1 MQQLGE
7 SFLQTF
13 LVPYI
18 KNNILGNVDNDERL
32 QRIIRYDTTPTQLDI
47 AGLETTYFVNTGT
60 ILDTDFALRKVFFN
74 EFIDFVNRQK
84 AIAEGNVYLL
94 AQRLL
99 PDTKTKEYSKA
110 ANRNIEKFGFE
121 EIKAMEEHIAG
132 EIIKQKQLNG
142 EISDEKARDDKAKLK
157 EGKLILLKNKDENF
171 DYKDDD
177 DIRRAN
183 SSSQKAAE
191 FWDDILFTGS
201 PSGNVGY
208 GMNPLDVPAE
218 GEEEKGATLTGLQ
231 KQVWSG
237 VSVKMEKE
245 VENNGI
251 YVEAKLKVDA
261 NGVAYGTVK
270 DRRGVRLKVESSV
283 IKPGKRNYKFTFV
296 NQPAK
301 KFLVNRD
308 ELKSEFKD
316 KKRSA
321 AEVYTNKQLQERKR
335 EALIQKAT
343 IPVTEGPKAPPKTGG
358 VDVTAKEKTESKV
371 PGGGEEFEGPVPAA
385 PVQLGKRA
393 DIKEETEGRQP
404 AYAAGPMQAKEE
416 FDQQRLAETTD
427 VYGGSAG
434 KGFRAKKKKG
444 GGLQS
449 GTRVF
454 GNSGVG
460 KVMKYYAA
468 TAAGF
473 SGAAGIYSF
482 LT

>member
-18 KNNILGNVDNDERL
+18 KNNILGNVNNDERL
-32 QRIIRYDTTPTQLDI
+32 QRIIRYDATPTQLDI
-47 AGLETTYFVNTGT
+47 AGLEATYFANTGT
-60 ILDTDFALRKVFFN
+60 VLDTDLELRKVFFK

-84 AIAEGNVYLL
+84 TIAAGNVYLL
-94 AQRLL
+94 AHRLL
-99 PDTKTKEYSKA
+99 PDTQTKEYSQA
-110 ANRNIEKFGFE
+110 AKNNIEKFGFE
-121 EIKAMEEHIAG
+121 SIKAMEEHIADNL
-132 EIIKQKQLNG
+132 IKQKQLNG
-142 EISDEKARDDKAKLK
+142 EISDEKAQDDRAKLK
-157 EGKLILLKNKDENF
+157 EGKLILVKNKDEDF

-191 FWDDILFTGS
+191 FWNDVLFADS
-201 PSGNVGY
+201 PSGNVAV
-208 GMNPLDVPAE
+208 GMNPLDIPAE
-218 GEEEKGATLTGLQ
+218 GEDEKGATLTGLQ

-245 VENNGI
+245 LENNGI
-251 YVEAKLKVDA
+251 YVEARLKVDA
-261 NGVAYGTVK
+261 NGVAYGTVQDK
-270 DRRGVRLKVESSV
+270 RGVRLKVESSV

-301 KFLVNRD
+301 KFLVDQD

-335 EALIQKAT
+335 EALINKAAV
-343 IPVTEGPKAPPKTGG
+343 PVTEGPKAPPKTGG
-358 VDVTAKEKTESKV
+358 VGVKTKEETESRV

-393 DIKEETEGRQP
+393 DIEEETEGREAVYP
-404 AYAAGPMQAKEE
+404 AGPMEAKENY
-416 FDQQRLAETTD
+416 DQQRLAETTD
-427 VYGGSAG
+427 IYGGSAG
-434 KGFRAKKKKG
+434 RGFRAGKKKG

-460 KVMKYYAA
+460 KVLKYYAA

-473 SGAAGIYSF
+473 TGAVGIYSF